1 MPPPPPPTPEYIR
14 LCVATSTA
22 LHDLEVDYRG
32 VELSNLH
39 VTLHDTLRATLVSVR
54 GGIGMGGE

>member
-1 MPPPPPPTPEYIR
+1 
-14 LCVATSTA
+14 VATSTA

-54 GGIGMGGE
+54 GGSGMGGECCVVGREYDAWG